1 MDLQPKLDKA
11 MQENYAV
18 SLKIG
23 EAFGNLLREKG
34 LDEDTIQTL
43 VKSMPRDQR
52 AEAVGMLDEMQKAD
66 SNYLRLLD
74 QDRSFPKFAAQDNP
88 FVSKLDPETKMYSGY
103 MGDLGFE
110 HVMDVLRQD
119 LAAERLR
126 PEQLNKLSVEQ
137 AVKRTQEYN
146 LELAR
151 KMNSDR
157 ASARANL
164 PVYKDY
170 PDGYK
175 WVQLNQP
182 GNFAAESQAMGHSVK
197 GYEPRKGD
205 PDWVEGSGNEGS
217 PMYGHGG
224 WDAIKSGRAKIYSLV
239 DSRGAPHATIEIKTN
254 VTASPN
260 DLRTLG
266 WTTAKPWQKLSV
278 GWG

>member
-1 MDLQPKLDKA
+1 
-11 MQENYAV
+11 
-18 SLKIG
+18 
-23 EAFGNLLREKG
+23 
-34 LDEDTIQTL
+34 
-43 VKSMPRDQR
+43 
-52 AEAVGMLDEMQKAD
+52 
-66 SNYLRLLD
+66 
-74 QDRSFPKFAAQDNP
+74 
-88 FVSKLDPETKMYSGY
+88 

-146 LELAR
+146 LEMAR

-224 WDAIKSGRAKIYSLV
+224 WDAIKSGRAKVYSLV

-260 DLRTLG
+260 DFRNAG
-266 WTTAKPWQKLSV
+266 MDYSEAMAEAKRRMGLTPETEKELTKSWDGTKRAEASRELQDRKSTRLNSSH
-278 GWG
+278 